1 MNTNQND
8 TFGQGNRDRQHPNQ
22 DANSNQSGQQY
33 GGSESDRFSG
43 NDGRQDDDQ
52 RLSSHP
58 DGNESDSR
66 NSENDNEDR
75 RLGERDF
82 NSGNAGNNDQNR
94 PFTGNSEEDR
104 RASDAR
110 NYGGGDDAASEDAR
124 YDASSEEDEDEDLD
138 ATDLDSDTDA
148 FEDDEDDLNTDSA
161 I

>member
-8 TFGQGNRDRQHPNQ
+8 TFGQGNRDSQHPNQ
-22 DANSNQSGQQY
+22 DANSNQSGKQY

-43 NDGRQDDDQ
+43 NDGRQNDDQ

-82 NSGNAGNNDQNR
+82 NSGNAGSNDQNR
-94 PFTGNSEEDR
+94 PFTVNSEEDQAMR
-104 RASDAR
+104 GTTAVAMMPHPKMLFMTLLQMKRK
-110 NYGGGDDAASEDAR
+110 
-124 YDASSEEDEDEDLD
+124 
-138 ATDLDSDTDA
+138 
-148 FEDDEDDLNTDSA
+148 